1 MSNEQNEPEINIE
14 PKAKKAL
21 LAYPQEEVAEIQRGH
36 KTIAIGIPREKS
48 EHEKRI
54 PLRPEA
60 VNVLVRNGHEVKVET
75 GAGDASQFTD
85 KDYSEAGAQIAY
97 STEEVFT
104 ADIVLKVEPPT
115 TEEIEL
121 MKNGKTI
128 ISAIQLATL
137 QPDYLKILLKKKITA
152 VAYELIKDRVGGI
165 PVMRTMSEIAGSTV
179 MLIAA
184 EYLSS
189 HNGGKG
195 LILGGVTGV
204 PPTKVVIVGAG
215 TVAEYATRT
224 ALGLGA
230 EIKIFDR
237 NIYKLRRLKHAIG
250 QEIFTCT
257 LDEAQLTEAISRA
270 DVLIGAVRAEKGRS
284 PVVVSAE
291 MVAKM
296 RPNSIVIDVSI
307 DQGGCIETSEITTL
321 QNPTFKK
328 FGVIH
333 YCVPNIASRVAL
345 TSSTALSNIFAPYL
359 LEIGD
364 CGGIDDMIYANK
376 WFMRGVYCYK
386 GMMTNEDIAKK
397 FNFPYKDLGI
407 IAGVRW

>member
-1 MSNEQNEPEINIE
+1 MSNEKDEKEINIE
-14 PKAKKAL
+14 PKAKKEL
-21 LAYPQEEVAEIQRGH
+21 LAYPQEEVAVIQHGH
-36 KTIAIGIPREKS
+36 KSMSVGIPREKS

-60 VNVLVRNGHEVKVET
+60 VNVLVRNGHEVKIET
-75 GAGDASQFTD
+75 GAGNNAHFQDREYA
-85 KDYSEAGAQIAY
+85 EAGAQIVH
-97 STEEVFT
+97 SPEEAFS
-104 ADIVLKVEPPT
+104 ADIVLKVQPPT
-115 TEEIEL
+115 MAEL
-121 MKNGKTI
+121 DFVKNGKAI
-128 ISAIQLATL
+128 ISAIQMATL
-137 QPDYLKILLKKKITA
+137 QPDYLKLLLKKKVTA
-152 VAYELIKDRVGGI
+152 VAYELIKDKVGGI

-189 HNGGKG
+189 DSGGKG
-195 LILGGVTGV
+195 IILGGVTGV
-204 PPTKVVIVGAG
+204 PPTKVVVVGAG
-215 TVAEYATRT
+215 TVAEYAART

-230 EIKIFDR
+230 EIKIFDKH
-237 NIYKLRRLKHAIG
+237 IYKLRRLKHAIG
-250 QEIFTCT
+250 QEIYTCT
-257 LDEAQLTEAISRA
+257 LDEQQLTEAIARA
-270 DVLIGAVRAEKGRS
+270 DVLIGAVRSEKGRS
-284 PVVVSAE
+284 PVVVTEE

-359 LEIGD
+359 LEIGES
-364 CGGIDDMIYANK
+364 GGIDDMIYNNK
-376 WFMRGVYCYK
+376 WFMRGVYSYK
-386 GMMTNEDIAKK
+386 GAMVNEDIAKK
-397 FNFPYKDLGI
+397 YNLPYKDLGI

>member
-1 MSNEQNEPEINIE
+1 MSNEKDEKEINIE
-14 PKAKKAL
+14 PKAKKEL
-21 LAYPQEEVAEIQRGH
+21 LAYPQEEVAVIQRG
-36 KTIAIGIPREKS
+36 KKSISIGIPHERS
-48 EHEKRI
+48 DYEKRI

-60 VNVLVRNGHEVKVET
+60 VNVLVRNGHEIKIET
-75 GAGDASQFTD
+75 NAGAYANFQDR
-85 KDYSEAGAQIAY
+85 DYAEAGAQIVQSA
-97 STEEVFT
+97 EEAFS

-115 TEEIEL
+115 FTEIEY
-121 MKNGKTI
+121 MKAGKAV
-128 ISAIQLATL
+128 ISAIQMATL
-137 QPDYLKILLKKKITA
+137 TPDYLKMLTKKKITA
-152 VAYELIKDRVGGI
+152 VAYELIKDKVGGI

-189 HNGGKG
+189 NNGGKG
-195 LILGGVTGV
+195 IILGGVTGV
-204 PPTKVVIVGAG
+204 PPTKVVVVGAG
-215 TVAEYATRT
+215 TVAEYASRT
-224 ALGLGA
+224 AIGLGA

-257 LDEAQLTEAISRA
+257 LDEQQLTEAISRA
-270 DVLIGAVRAEKGRS
+270 DVVIGAVRAEKGRS
-284 PVVVSAE
+284 PVVITEE
-291 MVAKM
+291 MISKM

-328 FGVIH
+328 FDVIH

-359 LEIGD
+359 LEIGES
-364 CGGIDDMIYANK
+364 GGIDDMIYNNK

-386 GMMTNEDIAKK
+386 GSIVNEDIAKK
-397 FNFPYKDLGI
+397 FNLPYKDLGI

>member
-230 EIKIFDR
+230 EIKLFDR

>member
-1 MSNEQNEPEINIE
+1 MS
-14 PKAKKAL
+14 
-21 LAYPQEEVAEIQRGH
+21 V
-36 KTIAIGIPREKS
+36 GIPREKS

-60 VNVLVRNGHEVKVET
+60 VNVLVRNGHEIKIET
-75 GAGDASQFTD
+75 GAGNNAHFQDHEYA
-85 KDYSEAGAQIAY
+85 EAGAQIVH
-97 STEEVFT
+97 SPEEAFS
-104 ADIVLKVEPPT
+104 ADIVLKVQPPT
-115 TEEIEL
+115 MEELEFV
-121 MKNGKTI
+121 KNGKAI
-128 ISAIQLATL
+128 ISAIQMATL
-137 QPDYLKILLKKKITA
+137 QPDYLKLLIKKKITA
-152 VAYELIKDRVGGI
+152 VAYELIKDKVGGI

-189 HNGGKG
+189 DSGGKG
-195 LILGGVTGV
+195 IILGGVTGV
-204 PPTKVVIVGAG
+204 PPTKVVVVGAG
-215 TVAEYATRT
+215 TVAEYAART

-230 EIKIFDR
+230 EIKIFDKH
-237 NIYKLRRLKHAIG
+237 IYKLRRLKHAIG
-250 QEIFTCT
+250 QEIYTCT
-257 LDEAQLTEAISRA
+257 LDEQQLTEAITRA
-270 DVLIGAVRAEKGRS
+270 DVLIGAVRSEKGRS
-284 PVVVSAE
+284 PVVVTEE

-359 LEIGD
+359 LEIGES
-364 CGGIDDMIYANK
+364 GGIDDMIYNNK
-376 WFMRGVYCYK
+376 WFMRGVYSYK
-386 GMMTNEDIAKK
+386 GAMVNEDIAKK
-397 FNFPYKDLGI
+397 YNLPYKDLGI